1 MKTLKL
7 LQCVSIYVQCSIPIP
22 DCYVARLTVR
32 RLRAADQQTFT
43 LAVENERGADQLQV
57 QLRVEGELRQLQPEQ
72 TNL

>member
-1 MKTLKL
+1 M
-7 LQCVSIYVQCSIPIP
+7 
-22 DCYVARLTVR
+22 R

-72 TNL
+72 TTCKIPRTKSSIDLDYSVQCIVYY